1 MRAQYTSE
9 SRPMRV
15 ELSDPQDPLARQE
28 GGRRGRA
35 GPADGRHDGAEADP
49 EQGGHRGSPGL
60 CGGHSALD
68 LERSATAFLALV

>member
-15 ELSDPQDPLARQE
+15 EQSDPQDPLARQE

-49 EQGGHRGSPGL
+49 G
-60 CGGHSALD
+60 
-68 LERSATAFLALV
+68 